1 MIKRVTWISWVALAL
16 MVVGVV
22 GVILIFL
29 VKVTPPISDKIIDYE
44 NVFNLPLAMLS
55 SCAFIIFLV
64 KAKKMHPIDKR
75 PWLSFS
81 IASFFYLSSI
91 VLWLFR
97 FGLDSVNA
105 QIFDRII
112 PSGISLICLIA
123 AIIAICF
130 GFIAETLTSARN
142 LPLSAY
148 VGPLVASFIAIYL
161 LGSLLGS
168 FLPIAKILEIVIGYS
183 IPSILCIYVINS
195 IGKEEPKAICYKVLL
210 AGFMASTVIVVICYL
225 FKTDVHEPIWVI
237 INLFCVVVAADI
249 RTNIW
254 ISEQK

>member
-1 MIKRVTWISWVALAL
+1 MIKRVTWLSWVALAL

-22 GVILIFL
+22 GVVLLFL
-29 VKVTPPISDKIIDYE
+29 VKITPPISDKVIDYE
-44 NVFNLPLAMLS
+44 NVFSLPLAMLS

-91 VLWLFR
+91 VLRLFR

-112 PSGISLICLIA
+112 PSGISPICLLA

-130 GFIAETLTSARN
+130 GFLAEARTSARN
-142 LPLSAY
+142 LSLSAY
-148 VGPLVASFIAIYL
+148 VGLLVASFIAMN
-161 LGSLLGS
+161 LLGS

-183 IPSILCIYVINS
+183 IPSVLCIYVINS

-210 AGFMASTVIVVICYL
+210 AGFIASTVIVVICYL
-225 FKTDVHEPIWVI
+225 FKIDVHDPIWVLV
-237 INLFCVVVAADI
+237 NLFCVVVAADI
-249 RTNIW
+249 RTSIW
-254 ISEQK
+254 TLEQK

>member
-1 MIKRVTWISWVALAL
+1 MKNKLTWISWVALAL

-22 GVILIFL
+22 GVILLLL
-29 VKVTPPISDKIIDYE
+29 VKITPPISDKIIDYE
-44 NVFNLPLAMLS
+44 YVFILPLAMLS

-64 KAKKMHPIDKR
+64 RAKKMHPIDKR

-91 VLWLFR
+91 VLRLFR

-112 PSGISLICLIA
+112 PLGISPICLLV

-130 GFIAETLTSARN
+130 GFIAETCTSARN
-142 LPLSAY
+142 LPLSNYLGIY
-148 VGPLVASFIAIYL
+148 VL
-161 LGSLLGS
+161 LYISTSLLIEH
-168 FLPIAKILEIVIGYS
+168 FFPIGVILRIVLGLS
-183 IPSILCIYVINS
+183 IPSVLCIYVINS

-210 AGFMASTVIVVICYL
+210 AGFIASTVIGVVCYL
-225 FKTDVHEPIWVI
+225 FKTDVYEPIWALV
-237 INLFCVVVAADI
+237 NLFCVVVAVDI
-249 RTNIW
+249 RTSIW
-254 ISEQK
+254 TLEQK

>member
-1 MIKRVTWISWVALAL
+1 MKYKLSWISWVALAL

-22 GVILIFL
+22 GVILLLL
-29 VKVTPPISDKIIDYE
+29 VKITPPISDKIIDYE
-44 NVFNLPLAMLS
+44 YVFSLPLAMLS

-91 VLWLFR
+91 VLRLFR

-112 PSGISLICLIA
+112 PSGISPICLIA

-130 GFIAETLTSARN
+130 GFIAETCTSAKN

-148 VGPLVASFIAIYL
+148 VGLLVSSFIAMYL
-161 LGSLLGS
+161 FGW

-183 IPSILCIYVINS
+183 IPSLLCIYVINS
-195 IGKEEPKAICYKVLL
+195 IGKEEPKALCYKVLL
-210 AGFMASTVIVVICYL
+210 AGFITSTVIVVICYL
-225 FKTDVHEPIWVI
+225 FKTDVYEPIWALV
-237 INLFCVVVAADI
+237 NLFCVVVAADI
-249 RTNIW
+249 RTRIW
-254 ISEQK
+254 TLEQK